1 MSQYHIHFAGFGENI
16 LVDGGTVAEA
26 CRLAGHPLDLV
37 CGGNGTCGKCDVT
50 VERRGA
56 KEVVRACTTAVDC
69 DMTVF
74 LPDAPAEV
82 HILTGGE
89 VAGSF
94 VPMARKEY
102 RPSSAL
108 EPEHCGAFLEK
119 APLGVLRR
127 FSKLLRDRRD
137 DGITFVWFGSEL
149 LDVQPGDTSNTL
161 FGCAV
166 DIGTTT
172 VAMYIYDLTTGI
184 LLDTLSALNGQIG
197 RGADVIARIQ
207 HTTESESGL
216 AELNADILSTV
227 NALLKNAGEHIPAL
241 AENLYHLVFCGNST
255 MQHLFLGLEPS
266 ALGVDPFANI
276 TAHGV
281 TASAKE
287 LGLAVP
293 ECAAVDFLPLLGG
306 FVGAD
311 TTAVLLGIPQDD
323 KTYLAVD
330 LGTNGEIAMGNGR
343 KGFLTASTACGP
355 ALEGGCIDCGMRG
368 TAGAIDKLSIT
379 PDGQVEY
386 HVLGGGEAK
395 GLCGSGII
403 DTMAA
408 LLRAGLVDETGRL
421 LSREEFEAENPG
433 SPLARRLGKLSEYN
447 GVFYI
452 AEGEKPVFLSQ
463 KDIRQIQLAKSS
475 ICAGC
480 MTLATEYGID
490 VSAVDELIL
499 AGAFGNYIDIEN
511 ALYIGLLPPV
521 DRNKICPVGNGA
533 GRGAQSCLLD
543 KAVRAR
549 TEWLRAASSHLE
561 LNTSLTFMDNYI
573 DQMNFYIE

>member
-1 MSQYHIHFAGFGENI
+1 MSQYHIRFAGYGEDI
-16 LVDGGTVAEA
+16 AVEGGTLADA

-37 CGGNGTCGKCDVT
+37 CGGNGTCGKCDVA
-50 VERRGA
+50 VERRGV
-56 KEVVRACTTAVDC
+56 KEVVRACATAVDC

-74 LPDAPAEV
+74 LPDAPSEA

-89 VAGSF
+89 VDGSF
-94 VPMARKEY
+94 APMVRKEY
-102 RPSSAL
+102 RPSAAL

-119 APLGVLRR
+119 APLAVLRR
-127 FSKLLRDRRD
+127 FSKLLRDHRD
-137 DGITFVWFGSEL
+137 DGITFVWFDGEL
-149 LDVQPGDTSNTL
+149 LDVQPGDTSNIL

-172 VAMYIYDLTTGI
+172 VAMYIYDLTTGT

-216 AELNADILSTV
+216 AELNADILGTV
-227 NALLKNAGEHIPAL
+227 NGLLKKAGERIPTL
-241 AENLYHLVFCGNST
+241 ADNLYHLVFCGNST

-276 TAHGV
+276 TAHGI

-293 ECAAVDFLPLLGG
+293 GCAAVDFLPLLGG

-311 TTAVLLGIPQDD
+311 TTAVLLGIPRDD

-330 LGTNGEIAMGNGR
+330 LGTNGEIAMGNGN

-368 TAGAIDKLSIT
+368 TTGAIDKLSIT

-408 LLRAGLVDETGRL
+408 LLRAGVVDETGRL

-433 SPLARRLGKLSEYN
+433 SPLVRRLGRLSEYN

-452 AEGEKPVFLSQ
+452 TEGEKPVFLSQ

-480 MTLATEYGID
+480 MTLATEYGMDI
-490 VSAVDELIL
+490 STVDELIL

-511 ALYIGLLPPV
+511 ALFIGLLPPV
-521 DRNKICPVGNGA
+521 DRNKIHPVGNGA
-533 GRGAQSCLLD
+533 GRGAQSCLLN
-543 KAVRAR
+543 KTVRAR
-549 TEWLRAASSHLE
+549 AEWLRSAGSHLE

-573 DQMNFYIE
+573 EQMNFYME